1 MNYSSITDQL
11 FEIIENHI
19 VGPYYNDPLKAD
31 TADVW
36 MRQTFEQHLPGILPE
51 AALWM
56 KDDAQPQDTNLLWI
70 VNPYRKDLMG
80 KEMTS
85 VALAHSGTLRIGI
98 IANFSDGEM
107 IIAVEGEGTQLAG
120 TETVCKVRETVLPK
134 GNSGIRFAFPDIL
147 AQRVKSHPHAKLILY
162 FQEKYNLTGVLNS
175 VPTNM
180 TYYMT
185 QVARGNMHFVWSTG
199 HFSYHDIAAA
209 ICVVQQAGG
218 IVTDFEGGD
227 RGLYEGSSFFCSNKK
242 LHGQFMETVTEV
254 ITGNATSDIENVPET
269 QPVAIDK
276 IELLPMKGILINEQ
290 TGLSFGATH
299 EEVDRILG
307 SPAIK
312 NNKGWEHSANV
323 WEYPQHEM
331 TLEFDE
337 NDLLMLFIFHTTGA
351 ERNIELVL
359 HGKNLFI
366 TPDTALLPLLTHKN
380 NNNITDENGGF
391 SYIFPE
397 TGVALQRFMTTAMA
411 EDMITDAKAQGS
423 YEESK
428 DYLESNLK
436 KAPFF
441 TKICMGTKDAVLLE
455 EE

>member
-36 MRQTFEQHLPGILPE
+36 MKQTLEQHLPGILPD

-56 KDDAQPQDTNLLWI
+56 KDDAQPQDAGLVWI
-70 VNPYRKDLMG
+70 VNPYSKDLMG

-85 VALAHSGTLRIGI
+85 IALAHSGMLRIGI
-98 IANFSDGEM
+98 IADFSDGEM

-120 TETVCKVRETVLPK
+120 TETVCKVRETALPK
-134 GNSGIRFAFPDIL
+134 GNSGIRFTFPDAL
-147 AQRVKSHPHAKLILY
+147 TQRVKNPYTKLILY

-185 QVARGNMHFVWSTG
+185 QVARGNMHFVWGTG

-209 ICVVQQAGG
+209 ICAVQQAGG

-242 LHGQFMETVTEV
+242 LHGQFMETLTEV
-254 ITGNATSDIENVPET
+254 MTGNTTSNIENVPET
-269 QPVAIDK
+269 QSVAIDQ
-276 IELLPMKGILINEQ
+276 IELLPMKGILLNGQ
-290 TGLSFGATH
+290 TALSFGATH
-299 EEVDRILG
+299 EEAERILG
-307 SPAIK
+307 NPAIK
-312 NNKGWEHSANV
+312 NNKGWERSANV
-323 WEYPQHEM
+323 WEYPGHAM

-337 NDLLMLFIFHTTGA
+337 NDLLMLFILHATGA
-351 ERNIELVL
+351 ERNIELIL
-359 HGKNLFI
+359 HGENPFT
-366 TPDTALLPLLTHKN
+366 TPDTALLSLLTHKN
-380 NNNITDENGGF
+380 NGNITDLNGGF
-391 SYIFPE
+391 SYAFPE
-397 TGVALQRFMTTAMA
+397 AGIALQRFMTAAMA
-411 EDMITDAKAQGS
+411 EEMITDAKAQGN
-423 YEESK
+423 YEERK
-428 DYLESNLK
+428 DYLESNVK